1 MRLKELR
8 KFENKTQQEIAQFL
22 NMTQVSYGRYELET
36 SEPTLQTL
44 CKLADYYKVSLD
56 YLVGRDFAN
65 DFGYMSDDEKGMV
78 RGFRQLNKIN
88 QVKLL
93 AQLEG
98 LLLGQ
103 E

>member
-1 MRLKELR
+1 MKLKELR
-8 KFENKTQQEIAQFL
+8 EQKKTSAKSVAESL
-22 NMTQVSYGRYELET
+22 NMPYTTYRNYETERN
-36 SEPTLQTL
+36 EPTIESLI
-44 CKLADYYKVSLD
+44 KLADYYNVTVD
-56 YLVGRDFAN
+56 YLIGREFSN

-78 RGFRQLNKIN
+78 CGFRQLNKIN